1 MQRRHHAEELLQWK
15 QQLDQEEAEVRRMEK
30 EALAAW
36 DQRRPQDKN
45 HKTSASD
52 EKDISET
59 GSQASHHQSLE
70 PRSDSEKELV
80 SEDNCSSITTE
91 SSIHTEGPGS
101 QHLEGPSSAQPASAA
116 ETPLASAQSSHATY
130 TQDFSTEGH
139 LPAIKSSPLK
149 GSHSPAASTSDGSS
163 KTKMQLRSS
172 SRTHSQVFT
181 QVLDPPTAMQ
191 PENISDRSDIKSRI
205 KELREELRKRKIMA
219 YQLKK
224 EQKKRHQERL
234 KAQEANLL
242 KQLENYNNFIEKT
255 KAELNKEPD
264 STSDTTSHINDS
276 NYILEQS
283 SVKPSLHRSDTIN
296 SSASEGMLI
305 DVSIDQNAFPPPHSR
320 TAFKALP
327 KDLPN
332 EVPKTPSLV
341 EYSRPIGDHLS
352 DSISRSPSKLESED
366 EKALSD
372 HRSDIEEELDVEV
385 NSRSEDE
392 QSHLLKL
399 DSEEKLTAPK
409 HVPPFVDEDHK
420 QSLSVSLDQEEQKK
434 QNEESEAEEAAMSN
448 TITPGAPYSA
458 VVNLAA
464 SPHASCSS
472 SSTDPPLSPNSVGF
486 SLNKDPLIKD
496 VEASSRTDGYH
507 EDFESANSSPREE
520 HISKFESQISLSH
533 TEVKHSGK
541 ESSRATPTFDNQ
553 DEEEEIPED
562 MSQHSAASEQN
573 HCSEKLLELQQKG
586 EDLKFDNKNEFSS
599 QEPASPTFILDEMP
613 SFHLGDRVLVGGVQ
627 PGTLRFKGP
636 TSFANG
642 FWAGVELDKCEGS
655 NNGTY
660 DGVVYFECEESHGIF
675 APPDKVSHLLGKF
688 ELYAD
693 NTEDED
699 SFFDD
704 LSDKGE
710 AKHKTVKDSS
720 RKREDPEIKSEQTS
734 DKETKS
740 RDEKV
745 LDESDQ
751 IPIKTKP
758 NLNSQHQKEPEH
770 RICNGNMKDIILDL
784 NDASNTFLIPD
795 EDRLEEKNEET
806 TAVIGRKD
814 FDVMQDLIPKDQTT
828 EIKNDKRE
836 QVERDLLD
844 TFADKLLNNFI
855 KDSFKKCAEIKRVKE
870 EKIRNA
876 NQSNGCLIVGNDED
890 NWISSLKQKDNLPFF
905 LPTEKEELSS
915 PELCNRS
922 ESPVFGPSGQ
932 EELAKRLAELELS
945 RELLDDLGDDQD
957 WFDEDFGLSSRRQQQ
972 KLKQKEELEGELGR
986 SASSSGPHMG
996 GVVSSLGGESQV
1008 KTPPRPELPL
1018 PLPPKLP
1025 EQPAMV
1031 VPHSA
1036 TEVEKMVHSATQEIW
1051 ETFDLGKEGSLI
1063 LEQHP
1068 KPTPSL
1074 EYLGKESSSQ
1084 DQEALSI
1091 SSYKKAVYDLTW
1103 EILKEIFAEDP
1114 NTDQPQWVKP
1124 RQVKS
1129 SFIHKVKTSGDIN
1142 KTQEF
1147 ITEEVLNLYSL
1158 TQDQSQKTDWQKMLK
1173 FGRKKRDRVDH
1184 ILVQELHEEEAQ
1196 WVNYDED
1203 ELFVKIQLADSIFEA
1218 LLKDT
1223 ANTFTLISDKRARR
1237 GALS

>member
-1 MQRRHHAEELLQWK
+1 MFFLLLALLQSRDAHIAFSGGQDSFSLFTMEMVRQYMKDEEVRLQHQNSLLHLRQKALKEKTRTELAWLEHQKKKLRDKGEDDKMPPIRKKQRGLLLKLQQEQVLWNKNTALTITAILPICLILLCTLLFSQAEIRRLQEANKAARKERQLLLKQQEEIERMRNSTLRLKERLKCAEGEAPPTPVSEPSGTELSSLRLPDEIRSPSPSLSISGSETSSIMQKLKKMRSQMDEKQCSPVHYFFSVFTAHHWASLSVCLPNLHPKFQLFIYNQLVRFLTKREQQLMQRRHHAEELLQWK

-36 DQRRPQDKN
+36 DQRRPQDKD

-70 PRSDSEKELV
+70 PRSDSEKAVIL
-80 SEDNCSSITTE
+80 
-91 SSIHTEGPGS
+91 
-101 QHLEGPSSAQPASAA
+101 HL
-116 ETPLASAQSSHATY
+116 T
-130 TQDFSTEGH
+130 FS
-139 LPAIKSSPLK
+139 
-149 GSHSPAASTSDGSS
+149 
-163 KTKMQLRSS
+163 
-172 SRTHSQVFT
+172 V
-181 QVLDPPTAMQ
+181 
-191 PENISDRSDIKSRI
+191 ENISDRSDIESRI

-242 KQLENYNNFIEKT
+242 KQLEVNM
-255 KAELNKEPD
+255 LNM
-264 STSDTTSHINDS
+264 
-276 NYILEQS
+276 
-283 SVKPSLHRSDTIN
+283 SDTIN
-296 SSASEGMLI
+296 SSASGGVLI
-305 DVSIDQNAFPPPHSR
+305 DVSIDQ
-320 TAFKALP
+320 
-327 KDLPN
+327 
-332 EVPKTPSLV
+332 
-341 EYSRPIGDHLS
+341 
-352 DSISRSPSKLESED
+352 SE
-366 EKALSD
+366 
-372 HRSDIEEELDVEV
+372 
-385 NSRSEDE
+385 SEDE

-434 QNEESEAEEAAMSN
+434 QNEESEVEEAAMSN

-472 SSTDPPLSPNSVGF
+472 SSTDPPLSPDSVGF
-486 SLNKDPLIKD
+486 SLNKDPLVKD

-520 HISKFESQISLSH
+520 HISKLESQISLSH

-586 EDLKFDNKNEFSS
+586 EDLKFDNKTEFSS

-627 PGTLRFKGP
+627 PGTLRFKGQ

-734 DKETKS
+734 DKETQS

-806 TAVIGRKD
+806 TSVIGRKD

-828 EIKNDKRE
+828 EIKNNKRE
-836 QVERDLLD
+836 QEERDLLD

-905 LPTEKEELSS
+905 LPAEKEELSS

-922 ESPVFGPSGQ
+922 VSVF
-932 EELAKRLAELELS
+932 
-945 RELLDDLGDDQD
+945 
-957 WFDEDFGLSSRRQQQ
+957 
-972 KLKQKEELEGELGR
+972 
-986 SASSSGPHMG
+986 
-996 GVVSSLGGESQV
+996 
-1008 KTPPRPELPL
+1008 
-1018 PLPPKLP
+1018 
-1025 EQPAMV
+1025 
-1031 VPHSA
+1031 
-1036 TEVEKMVHSATQEIW
+1036 
-1051 ETFDLGKEGSLI
+1051 LI
-1063 LEQHP
+1063 L
-1068 KPTPSL
+1068 
-1074 EYLGKESSSQ
+1074 
-1084 DQEALSI
+1084 
-1091 SSYKKAVYDLTW
+1091 VW
-1103 EILKEIFAEDP
+1103 EVF
-1114 NTDQPQWVKP
+1114 
-1124 RQVKS
+1124 
-1129 SFIHKVKTSGDIN
+1129 
-1142 KTQEF
+1142 
-1147 ITEEVLNLYSL
+1147 
-1158 TQDQSQKTDWQKMLK
+1158 
-1173 FGRKKRDRVDH
+1173 
-1184 ILVQELHEEEAQ
+1184 
-1196 WVNYDED
+1196 
-1203 ELFVKIQLADSIFEA
+1203 
-1218 LLKDT
+1218 
-1223 ANTFTLISDKRARR
+1223 
-1237 GALS
+1237 